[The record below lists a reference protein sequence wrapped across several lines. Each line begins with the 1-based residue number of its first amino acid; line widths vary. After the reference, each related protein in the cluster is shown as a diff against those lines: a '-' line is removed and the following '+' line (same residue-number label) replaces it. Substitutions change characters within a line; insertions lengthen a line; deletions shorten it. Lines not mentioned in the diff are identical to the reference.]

1 MKLKTLYK
9 LQKEVPKSI
18 EVVYYDLYNIEHTI
32 TYYTKDIIP
41 DCVFEEE
48 IKRWY
53 CLADELTVYL

>member
-9 LQKEVPKSI
+9 LQKEMPKSI
-18 EVVYYDLYNIEHTI
+18 EVVYYDLHRTKHTT

-48 IKRWY
+48 VNRWY
-53 CLADELTVYL
+53 CLTDELTVYL